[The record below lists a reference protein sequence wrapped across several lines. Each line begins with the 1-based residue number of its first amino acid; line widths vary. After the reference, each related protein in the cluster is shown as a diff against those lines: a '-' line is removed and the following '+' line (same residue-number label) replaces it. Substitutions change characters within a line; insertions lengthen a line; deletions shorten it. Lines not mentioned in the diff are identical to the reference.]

1 MENVK
6 KEQRIAVKPKRKAK
20 GFSME
25 RQKEKWA
32 YIFITIPLLYFF
44 IFRIA
49 PTLFSFFLSVMKWD
63 LLSPKRVFV
72 GLENFKIVLQNPA
85 FRMAM
90 INTLEYVIIS
100 VPLMIAI
107 SLSIALLLNSI
118 AKGQGLFRML
128 VFIPYVTSTVA
139 ISWVWKWM
147 FMENGGVINGLLRAV
162 GLSAQPFLQSTTQA
176 IYVVMSNIVWQNI
189 GFNTIILLAGLMQIS
204 KSYYEAAEIDG
215 ASKWDQFRH
224 ITVPQLNPTLV
235 YVSVMGVI
243 RTLQVFTQVYN
254 IAGAEGGPLNSTS
267 SLVLE
272 IYKAAFTSYK
282 MGRASA
288 MTVILFIIILA
299 ITIFQMKVLNR
310 DID

>member
-1 MENVK
+1 MGVYFYNNSALILFYLSD
-6 KEQRIAVKPKRKAK
+6 RTDI
-20 GFSME
+20 
-25 RQKEKWA
+25 
-32 YIFITIPLLYFF
+32 IF
-44 IFRIA
+44 
-49 PTLFSFFLSVMKWD
+49 FFLSVMKWD

-90 INTLEYVIIS
+90 VNTLEYVIIS